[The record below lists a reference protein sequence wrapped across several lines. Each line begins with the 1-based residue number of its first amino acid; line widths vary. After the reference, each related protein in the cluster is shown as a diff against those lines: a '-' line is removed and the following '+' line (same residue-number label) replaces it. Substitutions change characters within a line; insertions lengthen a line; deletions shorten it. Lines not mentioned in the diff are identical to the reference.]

1 MKHRFGLRIG
11 DVLLM
16 LFLLLLAVFLFFL
29 PFMAQQAQNAEIV
42 IAQTGEIRTVSLNTD
57 ATYEISSRGINLT
70 VQVKDGTIFVAGA
83 DCRDG
88 ICRATLP
95 ISRAGQSIVC
105 APAGVVVR
113 ITGEE
118 ALVDGVSG

>member
-1 MKHRFGLRIG
+1 MKHRFGWKIG

-16 LFLLLLAVFLFFL
+16 LLLLLTAVLLFLF
-29 PFMAQQAQNAEIV
+29 PFFSNKGAIAEIV
-42 IAQTGEIRTVSLNTD
+42 IAETGEVHKIPLGTD
-57 ATYEISSRGINLT
+57 AEYEVSSRGVHLT
-70 VQVKDGTIFVAGA
+70 VCVKNGEAFVSHS

-88 ICRATLP
+88 ICSGTPP
-95 ISRAGQSIVC
+95 ISRGGQSIVC

-118 ALVDGVSG
+118 AMVDGVSG